1 MLVITLL
8 DRSHSITE
16 DKDAGKRPLS
26 ANKQQRREK
35 GKNLD
40 GFVVRLDYFMLS
52 SQCGLFLE
60 NASLYYSFHA
70 APSVNWFLHTSQCGL
85 FHPSQCGLF
94 HTSQCWL
101 FHARVSGNCL

>member
-35 GKNLD
+35 RKNPD
-40 GFVVRLDYFMLS
+40 GFVVGLDYFMLS
-52 SQCGLFLE
+52 SQCELFLE
-60 NASLYYSFHA
+60 NAVVYYSFHA
-70 APSVNWFLHTSQCGL
+70 VPSVNWFLHTSQCGL
-85 FHPSQCGLF
+85 FHTSQCGLF
-94 HTSQCWL
+94 HTSQCGL
-101 FHARVSGNCL
+101 FHAIVSGDCF

>member
-35 GKNLD
+35 RKNPD
-40 GFVVRLDYFMLS
+40 GFVVGLDYFMLS

-60 NASLYYSFHA
+60 NASVDYSFHT
-70 APSVNWFLHTSQCGL
+70 APSVNWFSHQSLWVISSQSVWVISYQSML
-85 FHPSQCGLF
+85 VIS
-94 HTSQCWL
+94 
-101 FHARVSGNCL
+101 R